1 MKTLLAILLNVIDFN
16 HEISKT
22 PSLPQISV
30 ETFISVVNPER
41 ESIKV

>member
-1 MKTLLAILLNVIDFN
+1 MKTLLAILLNAIDSHN
-16 HEISKT
+16 ETSKI

-30 ETFISVVNPER
+30 ETFISVVNPKR

>member
-1 MKTLLAILLNVIDFN
+1 MKPLLAILLNAIDFN
-16 HEISKT
+16 NETSKT

-30 ETFISVVNPER
+30 ETFINVANPKR

>member
-1 MKTLLAILLNVIDFN
+1 MKTLLAILLNAIGFKN
-16 HEISKT
+16 ETLKT

-30 ETFISVVNPER
+30 EIFINVVKPKR